1 MEQMPQNP
9 GAPAQDSAVQA
20 ITVQGSPLPE
30 NTAQSN
36 TMQSNAAQEN
46 TAQNNAAES
55 TAVEATAAP
64 TATTIQSPEQD
75 PALAGTAS
83 AAPAEA
89 VAPAPAEP
97 KRMGLYSLICL
108 PTGGFTAYF
117 IANIPYLWMYYAYW
131 ESSSVATTTLIISFV
146 VLLCVC
152 FTYCALAA
160 LIVEKIAT
168 RKLPWGRSLA
178 ISARATALLVIVLTI
193 AFFCIEA
200 SLFRSR
206 F

>member
-1 MEQMPQNP
+1 MEQSPQNP
-9 GAPAQDSAVQA
+9 GGPA
-20 ITVQGSPLPE
+20 QGSPLPE
-30 NTAQSN
+30 NTAQGH
-36 TMQSNAAQEN
+36 
-46 TAQNNAAES
+46 TAQSTTVES
-55 TAVEATAAP
+55 TTVEAAAAP
-64 TATTIQSPEQD
+64 AATTLQSPEHD
-75 PALAGTAS
+75 PAAAGAAS
-83 AAPAEA
+83 VAPSEA

-131 ESSSVATTTLIISFV
+131 ESSSVATATLIISFV

>member
-1 MEQMPQNP
+1 MEQQPQNP
-9 GAPAQDSAVQA
+9 GAPAQDSTMQA
-20 ITVQGSPLPE
+20 SAVQGSLLPE
-30 NTAQSN
+30 NTV
-36 TMQSNAAQEN
+36 QSNAVQEN
-46 TAQNNAAES
+46 TVQNNAAES
-55 TAVEATAAP
+55 TEVESTAAP
-64 TATTIQSPEQD
+64 TATALQSPEQD
-75 PALAGTAS
+75 PALADTAS

-108 PTGGFTAYF
+108 PTGGFTAFF
-117 IANIPYLWMYYAYW
+117 IANTPYLWMYYAYW

-168 RKLPWGRSLA
+168 RKLPWSRSLA

>member
-1 MEQMPQNP
+1 MEQTPQNP
-9 GAPAQDSAVQA
+9 GVPAQGSA
-20 ITVQGSPLPE
+20 VQGSPLPE

-36 TMQSNAAQEN
+36 AVQEN
-46 TAQNNAAES
+46 TVQNNAAES
-55 TAVEATAAP
+55 TAVEASAVP
-64 TATTIQSPEQD
+64 TATALQSPEHES
-75 PALAGTAS
+75 AAAGAAS
-83 AAPAEA
+83 AGPAEA

-108 PTGGFTAYF
+108 PMGGFMAYF
-117 IANIPYLWMYYAYW
+117 IAGSPYLWMYYAYW
-131 ESSSVATTTLIISFV
+131 ESSSIATATLIISFV

-168 RKLPWGRSLA
+168 RKLPWKRSLA

-193 AFFCIEA
+193 VFFCYT
-200 SLFRSR
+200 SYLLRGGY
-206 F
+206 

>member
-1 MEQMPQNP
+1 MEQSPQNP
-9 GAPAQDSAVQA
+9 GAPAQDSTMQA
-20 ITVQGSPLPE
+20 STVQGSPLPE

-36 TMQSNAAQEN
+36 AAQEN
-46 TAQNNAAES
+46 TVQNNAAES
-55 TAVEATAAP
+55 TTVEATAAP
-64 TATTIQSPEQD
+64 TATTIQSPEHD
-75 PALAGTAS
+75 PALADTAS
-83 AAPAEA
+83 VAPAEA

-108 PTGGFTAYF
+108 PMGGFMAYF

-168 RKLPWGRSLA
+168 RKLPWSRSLA

>member
-1 MEQMPQNP
+1 MEQSPQNP
-9 GAPAQDSAVQA
+9 GVPAQDSTMQA

-36 TMQSNAAQEN
+36 
-46 TAQNNAAES
+46 AAES

-64 TATTIQSPEQD
+64 TATALQSPTQD
-75 PALAGTAS
+75 PAVDGAAS
-83 AAPAEA
+83 AASAEA

-108 PTGGFTAYF
+108 PIGGFIAYF
-117 IANIPYLWMYYAYW
+117 IAASPYLWMYYAYW
-131 ESSSVATTTLIISFV
+131 ESSSIATATLIISFV

-168 RKLPWGRSLA
+168 RKLPWKRSLA

-193 AFFCIEA
+193 VFFCYT
-200 SLFRSR
+200 SYLLRGGY
-206 F
+206 

>member
-1 MEQMPQNP
+1 MEQSPQNP
-9 GAPAQDSAVQA
+9 GAPAQDSTVQA
-20 ITVQGSPLPE
+20 SHLPDNTV
-30 NTAQSN
+30 
-36 TMQSNAAQEN
+36 QSNAAQEN
-46 TAQNNAAES
+46 TVQNNAAES

-64 TATTIQSPEQD
+64 TATALQSPEQD
-75 PALAGTAS
+75 PALASTAS
-83 AAPAEA
+83 VASAEA
-89 VAPAPAEP
+89 VDSAPAEP

-117 IANIPYLWMYYAYW
+117 IANTPYLWMYYAYW

-200 SLFRSR
+200 YLFRSR

>member
-1 MEQMPQNP
+1 MEQTPQNP
-9 GAPAQDSAVQA
+9 GVPVQDSA
-20 ITVQGSPLPE
+20 VQGSPLPG
-30 NTAQSN
+30 NAAQSN
-36 TMQSNAAQEN
+36 AVEEN

-55 TAVEATAAP
+55 TAVEASAVP
-64 TATTIQSPEQD
+64 TATALQSPEHESAVD
-75 PALAGTAS
+75 GAAS

-108 PTGGFTAYF
+108 PTGGFTAFF
-117 IANIPYLWMYYAYW
+117 IANTPYLWLYYAYW
-131 ESSSVATTTLIISFV
+131 ESSSIATATLIISFV

-168 RKLPWGRSLA
+168 RKLPWKRSLA

-193 AFFCIEA
+193 VFFCYT
-200 SLFRSR
+200 SYLLRGGY
-206 F
+206 

>member
-1 MEQMPQNP
+1 MEQSPQNP
-9 GAPAQDSAVQA
+9 GAPAQDSTMQA
-20 ITVQGSPLPE
+20 STVQGSPLPE

-36 TMQSNAAQEN
+36 AVQEN
-46 TAQNNAAES
+46 TVQNNAAES
-55 TAVEATAAP
+55 TTVDATAAP
-64 TATTIQSPEQD
+64 AATALQSPAQD
-75 PALAGTAS
+75 LALADTAS
-83 AAPAEA
+83 VAPAEA

>member
-1 MEQMPQNP
+1 MEQQPQNP
-9 GAPAQDSAVQA
+9 GGPAQDSTMQA
-20 ITVQGSPLPE
+20 SAVQGSPMPE

-46 TAQNNAAES
+46 TVQNNAAES
-55 TAVEATAAP
+55 TEVESTAAP
-64 TATTIQSPEQD
+64 TATALQSPEQD
-75 PALAGTAS
+75 PALADTAS
-83 AAPAEA
+83 ATPAEA

-97 KRMGLYSLICL
+97 KRLGLYSLICL
-108 PTGGFTAYF
+108 PTGGFTAFF
-117 IANIPYLWMYYAYW
+117 IANTPYLWMYYAYW

-168 RKLPWGRSLA
+168 RKLPWSRSLA

-200 SLFRSR
+200 SLFRTR

>member
-1 MEQMPQNP
+1 MEQSPQNP
-9 GAPAQDSAVQA
+9 GAPAQASTMQA
-20 ITVQGSPLPE
+20 STVQGSPLPD
-30 NTAQSN
+30 NTV
-36 TMQSNAAQEN
+36 QSNAVQEN
-46 TAQNNAAES
+46 TAQGSIAES
-55 TAVEATAAP
+55 TTVDATAAP
-64 TATTIQSPEQD
+64 ATTALQSPAQD
-75 PALAGTAS
+75 PAVDGAAS
-83 AAPAEA
+83 AASAEA

-131 ESSSVATTTLIISFV
+131 ESSSVATATLIISFV

>member
-1 MEQMPQNP
+1 MEQSPQNP
-9 GAPAQDSAVQA
+9 GAPAQASTMQA
-20 ITVQGSPLPE
+20 STVQGNPLPE

-36 TMQSNAAQEN
+36 AAQEN
-46 TAQNNAAES
+46 TMQNNAAES
-55 TAVEATAAP
+55 TTLEASAVP
-64 TATTIQSPEQD
+64 TATVLQSPAQD
-75 PALAGTAS
+75 PALADTAS
-83 AAPAEA
+83 VAPAEA

-131 ESSSVATTTLIISFV
+131 ESSSIATATLIISFV

-193 AFFCIEA
+193 VFFCYT
-200 SLFRSR
+200 SYLLRGGY
-206 F
+206 

>member
-1 MEQMPQNP
+1 MEQQPQNP
-9 GAPAQDSAVQA
+9 GAPAQDSTMQA
-20 ITVQGSPLPE
+20 SAVQGSHLPE
-30 NTAQSN
+30 NTV
-36 TMQSNAAQEN
+36 QSNAVQEN
-46 TAQNNAAES
+46 TLQNNAAEN
-55 TAVEATAAP
+55 TAVEATAVPA
-64 TATTIQSPEQD
+64 ATTIQSPEHD
-75 PALAGTAS
+75 PALADTAS
-83 AAPAEA
+83 AAAAEA

-108 PTGGFTAYF
+108 PMGGFMAYF

-168 RKLPWGRSLA
+168 RKLPWSRSLA

>member
-1 MEQMPQNP
+1 MEQQPQNP
-9 GAPAQDSAVQA
+9 GAPAQDS
-20 ITVQGSPLPE
+20 TVQGSAVQGSHLPE
-30 NTAQSN
+30 NTV
-36 TMQSNAAQEN
+36 QSNAVQEN
-46 TAQNNAAES
+46 TLQNNAAEN
-55 TAVEATAAP
+55 TAVEATAVPA
-64 TATTIQSPEQD
+64 ATTIQSPEHD
-75 PALAGTAS
+75 PALADTAS
-83 AAPAEA
+83 VAPAEA

-108 PTGGFTAYF
+108 PMGGFMAYF

-200 SLFRSR
+200 SLLRTR
-206 F
+206 Y

>member
-1 MEQMPQNP
+1 MEQSPQNP
-9 GAPAQDSAVQA
+9 GAPAQDSTMQA
-20 ITVQGSPLPE
+20 STVQGSPLPE
-30 NTAQSN
+30 NTA
-36 TMQSNAAQEN
+36 QSNAAQEN

-55 TAVEATAAP
+55 TTVEATAAP
-64 TATTIQSPEQD
+64 ATTALQNPGRE
-75 PALAGTAS
+75 PAVDGAAS
-83 AAPAEA
+83 AASAEA

-108 PTGGFTAYF
+108 PIGGFIAYF
-117 IANIPYLWMYYAYW
+117 IAASPYLWMYYAYW
-131 ESSSVATTTLIISFV
+131 ESSSIATATLIISFV

-168 RKLPWGRSLA
+168 RKLPWKRSLV

-193 AFFCIEA
+193 VFFCYT
-200 SLFRSR
+200 SYLLRGGY
-206 F
+206 

>member
-1 MEQMPQNP
+1 MEQQHQNP
-9 GAPAQDSAVQA
+9 GPPAQDSTMQA
-20 ITVQGSPLPE
+20 SAVQGSHLPD
-30 NTAQSN
+30 NTV
-36 TMQSNAAQEN
+36 
-46 TAQNNAAES
+46 QNNAAES
-55 TAVEATAAP
+55 TAVEATAVP
-64 TATTIQSPEQD
+64 TATALQSPEQD

-83 AAPAEA
+83 VASAEA

-131 ESSSVATTTLIISFV
+131 ESSSVATITLIISFV

>member
-1 MEQMPQNP
+1 MEQTPQNP
-9 GAPAQDSAVQA
+9 GAPAQDSAVQ
-20 ITVQGSPLPE
+20 GSPLPG
-30 NTAQSN
+30 NTVP
-36 TMQSNAAQEN
+36 SNAAQGH
-46 TAQNNAAES
+46 TAQSTTAES
-55 TAVEATAAP
+55 AAVDATAVPTVTAL
-64 TATTIQSPEQD
+64 QSPAQD
-75 PALAGTAS
+75 PALAGAAS

-108 PTGGFTAYF
+108 PVGGFMAYF

-131 ESSSVATTTLIISFV
+131 ESSSVATATLIISFV

-168 RKLPWGRSLA
+168 RKLPWKRSLA

-193 AFFCIEA
+193 VFFCYT
-200 SLFRSR
+200 SYLLRGGY
-206 F
+206 

>member
-1 MEQMPQNP
+1 MEQSPQNP
-9 GAPAQDSAVQA
+9 GAPAQDSAVQ
-20 ITVQGSPLPE
+20 GSPLPE

-36 TMQSNAAQEN
+36 AAQEN
-46 TAQNNAAES
+46 TVQNNAAES
-55 TAVEATAAP
+55 ITVEATAAP
-64 TATTIQSPEQD
+64 AATVLQSPAQD
-75 PALAGTAS
+75 PAVDGAAS
-83 AAPAEA
+83 AASAEA
-89 VAPAPAEP
+89 VSPAPAEP

-108 PTGGFTAYF
+108 PTGGFTAFF
-117 IANIPYLWMYYAYW
+117 IANTPYLWMYYAYW

-168 RKLPWGRSLA
+168 RKLPWSRSLA

>member
-1 MEQMPQNP
+1 MEQSPQNP
-9 GAPAQDSAVQA
+9 GGPAQASAIQASAVP
-20 ITVQGSPLPE
+20 GSPLPE
-30 NTAQSN
+30 NTV
-36 TMQSNAAQEN
+36 QSNAVQEN
-46 TAQNNAAES
+46 TLQNNAAEN
-55 TAVEATAAP
+55 TAVEATAVPAA
-64 TATTIQSPEQD
+64 TALQSPEQD
-75 PALAGTAS
+75 PALADTAS
-83 AAPAEA
+83 ATPAEA

-146 VLLCVC
+146 ILLCVC

-168 RKLPWGRSLA
+168 RKLPWSRSLA